1 MFRTSCV
8 LDCYQFIEN
17 QHVCCFSGFS
27 LKNQNMTMEDD
38 EDGKLLTPD
47 DERSSDSGFRDKGS
61 LSESVED
68 ACDEKYNLEDI
79 EAELEEQYI
88 KQSDSK
94 LIEDRANNST
104 DIENSG
110 MLNDLNGLDN
120 TYVVN
125 DDDKAVSKED
135 ADLTSST
142 IKTSDSSSENS
153 QEMVEQRDDKQARLN
168 RLDHSL
174 DSNIDIYFENDSQ
187 PKTGW
192 YLHPP
197 PGTSVQPVTNGW
209 LSSGHEECKDNSY
222 SSFDI
227 NEEFVAAIRN
237 ELREKLP
244 CAQNPE
250 REDTDEDVSPEEE
263 RTDIVIQYN
272 TFPIALSPILEERES
287 ISSNQSS
294 LLFDETGKSLESSG
308 RSSPVLYLDAT
319 KEDGYLS
326 KFEDYI
332 RDALDVNS
340 SESTESDNVLVTV
353 EDLENSR
360 EGKAQKVVENTKDD
374 LDDLLI
380 VDTETNKVTI
390 YESPR
395 PRSQLAFVKQIVEP
409 SDENMSVNSE
419 TFTLHQSTEEQML
432 SVDRNNLTYTPDSI
446 SPLSTGSNRT
456 GVAVSFTSSETG
468 DNLSGFYLSP
478 SSVKSDLLDNGPPSL
493 PFDLGQIYDPVEEI
507 KPNNEAEEIM
517 QELVEAGVLKKTDLK
532 GETEVASSTT
542 SCGTISSKDDSRE
555 TSENVCSEETDDQTE
570 ETGSFVESSLARS
583 ETSETSDSKDLTS
596 MLKGTFNT
604 NTLQMCSYTPK
615 NSSIISCDRID
626 KILTSESSQMQPVQ
640 ECQLECIQGDSQDW
654 LKSVLLSSTNS
665 MPEENNTKKDSSVLV
680 CINNNSGWPSS
691 DELITKP
698 LPVVKCESQVTAS
711 TPESPNIDLLEVAAK
726 FYDVTSTLAISTPN
740 NTSFDESKDNSQFSS
755 FTSTPTLETAKCIVG
770 STKSCDKVVSVDK
783 KYVQNDET
791 NIKSLDVPSLSSL
804 ASDILL
810 KLPAVEDEQDRHFSS
825 GSSSPD
831 DSERARRLQGMTL
844 ALEPSSVSKA
854 PMPSPEDADKGAWRP
869 TMGQLMELTN
879 QPDQEDMMT
888 TSFIDADNNDYAPD
902 WESDTSDDSEEH
914 SSSSGEFVWR
924 VSFSL

>member
-1 MFRTSCV
+1 
-8 LDCYQFIEN
+8 
-17 QHVCCFSGFS
+17 
-27 LKNQNMTMEDD
+27 MTMEDD

-79 EAELEEQYI
+79 EAELEEQYN

-94 LIEDRANNST
+94 FTEDRQTNKT
-104 DIENSG
+104 DTSEISEV
-110 MLNDLNGLDN
+110 LNDSNNYDH
-120 TYVVN
+120 TYLVID
-125 DDDKAVSKED
+125 DDDKIVSKED

-142 IKTSDSSSENS
+142 IRPSDSSSEDS
-153 QEMVEQRDDKQARLN
+153 RETVEQPDDKQERLN
-168 RLDHSL
+168 RLDHAL

-197 PGTSVQPVTNGW
+197 PGTSSVQPVANGW
-209 LSSGHEECKDNSY
+209 LSSGHEECS

-227 NEEFVAAIRN
+227 NEEFVTAIRN
-237 ELREKLP
+237 ELKEKLP

-250 REDTDEDVSPEEE
+250 RDDTDEDISPEEE
-263 RTDIVIQYN
+263 RADMVIQYN
-272 TFPIALSPILEERES
+272 TFPVALSPILEERES

-353 EDLENSR
+353 EDLENLR
-360 EGKAQKVVENTKDD
+360 GGKAQKVVENTKDD
-374 LDDLLI
+374 MDDFLI
-380 VDTETNKVTI
+380 VDTETNKVTL

-409 SDENMSVNSE
+409 SDDNMSVNSE
-419 TFTLHQSTEEQML
+419 TFTVHQSPEENML
-432 SVDRNNLTYTPDSI
+432 LVDRNNLTYTPDSI
-446 SPLSTGSNRT
+446 SPLSSGSNRT
-456 GVAVSFTSSETG
+456 GVAVSFTSPETG
-468 DNLSGFYLSP
+468 DNMSGFYLSP
-478 SSVKSDLLDNGPPSL
+478 SSIQSDMLDNGPPSL
-493 PFDLGQIYDPVEEI
+493 PFDLGQIYDPVVEI

-517 QELVEAGVLKKTDLK
+517 QELVEAGVLKNTDLK
-532 GETEVASSTT
+532 GETEITSSAT

-555 TSENVCSEETDDQTE
+555 TTEIVVSEETEDQTE
-570 ETGSFVESSLARS
+570 ETGSSLESSLTRT
-583 ETSETSDSKDLTS
+583 ENSETSDSKYLAS

-604 NTLQMCSYTPK
+604 NTLQMCSATPK

-626 KILTSESSQMQPVQ
+626 KILTAEVIQTQPVQ
-640 ECQLECIQGDSQDW
+640 ESLVECVSSDSQDW
-654 LKSVLLSSTNS
+654 LKSVLLSSSNS
-665 MPEENNTKKDSSVLV
+665 MPEEDNVKKDSGVIV
-680 CINNNSGWPSS
+680 CINNSGWPSTE
-691 DELITKP
+691 ELIAKP
-698 LPVVKCESQVTAS
+698 SLVVKCESQVTAS
-711 TPESPNIDLLEVAAK
+711 TPESPNLDLLEVAAK

-755 FTSTPTLETAKCIVG
+755 FTSTPTLETAKCIVLPP
-770 STKSCDKVVSVDK
+770 KSSDKLVSVDK
-783 KYVQNDET
+783 KSEQIDEID
-791 NIKSLDVPSLSSL
+791 IKPLDVPSLSSL
-804 ASDILL
+804 ASEILL
-810 KLPAVEDEQDRHFSS
+810 KLPAVDDEQERNFSS

-844 ALEPSSVSKA
+844 ALEPSLVSKA
-854 PMPSPEDADKGAWRP
+854 PMPSPEDADKGTWRP

-924 VSFSL
+924 VSLLCAVSGLFYEKYL